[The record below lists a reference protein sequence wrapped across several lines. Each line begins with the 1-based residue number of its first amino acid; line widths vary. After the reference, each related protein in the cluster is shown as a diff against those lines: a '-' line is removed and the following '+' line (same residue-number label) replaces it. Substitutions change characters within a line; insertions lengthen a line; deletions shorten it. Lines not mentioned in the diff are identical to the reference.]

1 FNRSRSF
8 RLIRSSILVLLPA
21 TRPERGQFYFAETG
35 HYHFAA
41 TLSIKTLTGPPW
53 KPRLFHFD
61 FLLRRADA

>member
-1 FNRSRSF
+1 KAATTFNRSRSF

-41 TLSIKTLTGPPW
+41 TRNPPF
-53 KPRLFHFD
+53 LD
-61 FLLRRADA
+61 FVACGR

>member
-1 FNRSRSF
+1 KAATTFNRSRSF

-41 TLSIKTLTGPPW
+41 TGALEPIASAAAGG
-53 KPRLFHFD
+53 
-61 FLLRRADA
+61 A

>member
-1 FNRSRSF
+1 KAATTFNRSRSF

-41 TLSIKTLTGPPW
+41 TRFGANVDLPP
-53 KPRLFHFD
+53 RG
-61 FLLRRADA
+61 R

>member
-1 FNRSRSF
+1 TFNRSRSF

-41 TLSIKTLTGPPW
+41 TTPQKTLI
-53 KPRLFHFD
+53 PRLRP
-61 FLLRRADA
+61 LRSSAQHLHRADG